1 MLEFLVTFVLPIAV
15 FVGLVNFILWVTGRP
30 IMDSTSSRHNIYA
43 AMKRKRL
50 EDDVDDMFRT
60 KNDGSS
66 PFDNQ

>member
-43 AMKRKRL
+43 AMRRKRL
-50 EDDVDDMFRT
+50 DDDLDNMSIR
-60 KNDGSS
+60 KHHNND
-66 PFDNQ
+66 PFDHQ